1 MTNFKRI
8 LVVKG
13 VKEVDLAKQTGIS
26 LQTISLFALGKV
38 DISSKRL
45 YRIAKVLNVLM
56 EELMEE
62 EK

>member
-8 LVVKG
+8 LLVKG
-13 VKEVDLAKQTGIS
+13 VKEVDLAKQTGIT

-38 DISSKRL
+38 DISSRRL
-45 YRIAKVLNVLM
+45 YKIAKTLNVCM

-62 EK
+62 E